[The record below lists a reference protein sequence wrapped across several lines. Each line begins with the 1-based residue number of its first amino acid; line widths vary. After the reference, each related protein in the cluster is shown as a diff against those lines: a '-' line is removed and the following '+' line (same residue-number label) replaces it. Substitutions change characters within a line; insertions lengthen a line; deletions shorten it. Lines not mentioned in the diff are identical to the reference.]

1 MLFLAYHF
9 PPIGGGGVQRN
20 AKFAG
25 TARVRACADRP
36 SPGPVAKEEDRWAP
50 QDDTLGEDVEG
61 IEVHRVPGPEPHSNP
76 REDALRSRLLLT
88 PRMLPVVG
96 RGAHE
101 ACRRG
106 WP

>member
-20 AKFAG
+20 AKFARYLPEFG
-25 TARVRACADRP
+25 HVPIVVTG
-36 SPGPVAKEEDRWAP
+36 PGSSDDRWAP

-76 REDALRSRLLLT
+76 REDAL
-88 PRMLPVVG
+88 G
-96 RGAHE
+96 R
-101 ACRRG
+101 ACC
-106 WP
+106 